1 MNPKIIERWIEDF
14 NTNKIDRDLR
24 KIYVVESKKIIPFR
38 ISEIVNFIGTLEM
51 RKFIKLVFKLDEK
64 PDLIIV
70 NMNFFVQLSLISGK
84 NLYLID
90 ELGKLNYSYRIK
102 YTDDNIDETFSNI
115 VYNLVRLNVTRTFS
129 ELYKGC
135 FYNGEIKIQ
144 NKRRLMNENLKLIN
158 EFESGL
164 PAGTFSPSLP
174 VLLKN
179 VKLIIYSTSIS
190 NDISNDSIK
199 EIVEEYGK
207 FYTYVAITE
216 DINRSPS
223 KLNVVLQ
230 LIPNEQYYE
239 TIGAYKSILEAI
251 CKTKSSDMKMQKL
264 MNLANDLQIN
274 ISDVDNDID
283 NVCDYISEY
292 ISNLIYDDFA

>member
-14 NTNKIDRDLR
+14 NTNTADKNLR
-24 KIYVVESKKIIPFR
+24 KIYIIETEKMIPFR
-38 ISEIVNFIGTLEM
+38 ISEIIDFIGTLKM
-51 RKFIKLVFKLDEK
+51 RKFVKFIFKLGGRRQ
-64 PDLIIV
+64 LIIFNLERV
-70 NMNFFVQLSLISGK
+70 VQLSIISAG
-84 NLYLID
+84 NLYLTD
-90 ELGKLNYSYRIK
+90 EFGKLNYTYAIHYR
-102 YTDDNIDETFSNI
+102 DDNIDETFSNI
-115 VYNLVRLNVTRTFS
+115 VYHLPRNVTRTFG

-135 FYNGEIKIQ
+135 FYNGEVKIQ

-164 PAGTFSPSLP
+164 PVGTFSPSLP

-179 VKLIIYSTSIS
+179 VKLIIYSTSID
-190 NDISNDSIK
+190 NDLSNDSIK

-223 KLNVVLQ
+223 KLNVVFQ

-251 CKTKSSDMKMQKL
+251 CKTKSSNMKMQKL